1 MTAQQLAR
9 ELGESLVVGL
19 PRGGLGRAAGGGTKR
34 ARRSGISRNREQAL
48 DQRLQIVSANHPTV
62 FARGHEIRG
71 TDGELRVEGSTSHAV
86 IGDDGRPRRIPKEF
100 REAARR
106 VGASPPES

>member
-1 MTAQQLAR
+1 MENEIKAAQA
-9 ELGESLVVGL
+9 LGFG
-19 PRGGLGRAAGGGTKR
+19 
-34 ARRSGISRNREQAL
+34 RNRTRCL
-48 DQRLQIVSANHPTV
+48 DLTTS
-62 FARGHEIRG
+62 RG